1 MRRSART
8 ARSASSYSC
17 PYLTERVNAIDMHNH
32 FIAPE
37 VIDHLER
44 DGGRYATRIVEREG
58 RRFFLIQEKA
68 MRPIDGPI
76 SDASDRLADMDREGI
91 ATQAV
96 SCVPFLMYPDVD
108 AALGLAIAEVNNDAM
123 ATLAASDPAHFV
135 PLASVPMQDP
145 AAAARELERAAN
157 LGLRGVEIPPK
168 VIARHLDEP
177 DFEVFWEAAE
187 ALRMVVCI
195 HPFEAAPTGALARFF
210 LGNLVGNLYD
220 TGLAAALLIYGGVL
234 ERHPKLRIVL
244 YHAGGTLPA
253 IVGRL
258 DMGYRLVPECRSA
271 IPRPPST
278 YMSQF
283 HFDII
288 AHDRAMLG
296 HLVET
301 YGADRFV
308 VGSDYPLA
316 AGLAH
321 PVSEV
326 QALELDAGDEAKIL
340 RLNAQA
346 LLSR

>member
-1 MRRSART
+1 
-8 ARSASSYSC
+8 
-17 PYLTERVNAIDMHNH
+17 MHNH

-37 VIDHLER
+37 VIEHLARE
-44 DGGRYATRIVEREG
+44 GSHYATRIVEREG

-76 SDASDRLADMDREGI
+76 SNAAGRLADMDREGI
-91 ATQAV
+91 AKQAV

-108 AALGLAIAEVNNDAM
+108 ATLGLAIAQVNNDAM
-123 ATLAASDPAHFV
+123 AALARKDPTHFV

-145 AAAARELERAAN
+145 LVAAKELERAAKS
-157 LGLRGVEIPPK
+157 GLRGVEIPPK
-168 VIARHLDEP
+168 VIERQLDEP

-187 ALRMVVCI
+187 SLRMVVCI
-195 HPFEAAPTGALARFF
+195 HPFEAAPAGALARYF

-234 ERHPKLRIVL
+234 ERHPNLRVVL
-244 YHAGGTLPA
+244 YHAGGALPSL
-253 IVGRL
+253 VGRL
-258 DMGYRLVPECRSA
+258 DMGYRLVPECRDA

-278 YMSQF
+278 YVSQF

-288 AHDRAMLG
+288 AHNHEMLG
-296 HLVET
+296 HLVKT

-308 VGSDYPLA
+308 IGTDYPLP

-321 PVSEV
+321 PVQELK
-326 QALELDAGDEAKIL
+326 ALALSASDEEKIL
-340 RLNAQA
+340 SGNAQR